1 MSVEVRL
8 TGPESI
14 ATGRV
19 LLSPAGELAARRPT
33 FFRQVVQLLSI
44 VALSLVSYFLI
55 SQFFLQ
61 SVTVV
66 GLSMAPTLCDSQRY
80 LLNRWIFYLRD
91 PHRTEVVVIRDPV
104 EHSFA
109 VKRVIAVSGD
119 SVFLTHG
126 NVYVNGRKLDEPYLV
141 PGMPT
146 FTYTSLKEQ
155 LFTCGKGQYF
165 VLGDN
170 RKNSLDS
177 RTYGPVSRRNI
188 LGLIIP

>member
-8 TGPESI
+8 TNPESMAAGQTLLSPVRTRRTAFLRQVFQWISI
-14 ATGRV
+14 AT
-19 LLSPAGELAARRPT
+19 
-33 FFRQVVQLLSI
+33 
-44 VALSLVSYFLI
+44 LSLVSYFLI

-66 GLSMAPTLCDSQRY
+66 GLSMAPTLSDSQRY
-80 LLNRWIFYLRD
+80 LLNRWIFYLRN
-91 PHRTEVVVIRDPV
+91 PQRSEVVVIRDPV

-109 VKRVIAVSGD
+109 VKRVIGVAGD
-119 SVFLTHG
+119 SIFLTNG
-126 NVYVNGRKLDEPYLV
+126 NVYVNGRKLNEPYLA

-146 FTYTSLKEQ
+146 FTYTRFKEQ
-155 LFTCGKGQYF
+155 LFTCGKNEYF

-177 RTYGPVSRRNI
+177 RTYGPVLRRNV